1 MFLYVGGQEYS
12 LGIQMGLHPGVN
24 ASHKHPVVQVR
35 LKHILTYRHRCLLQ
49 ELFVVLMMEPMFMNT
64 LVMVFK
70 VQ

>member
-35 LKHILTYRHRCLLQ
+35 LKHILTYRHMTLTLCLISI
-49 ELFVVLMMEPMFMNT
+49 
-64 LVMVFK
+64 
-70 VQ
+70 